1 MKTLGYLM
9 LAGCFAVHLLAP
21 QGALAEDKKK
31 KKKKSDSEE
40 RQNPPAAP
48 AEGSRSRP
56 GNVPVQIALANLTGG
71 PVELVWV
78 DQNGRQ
84 QSYGQLPPLQP
95 GESPR
100 AIQTY
105 AGHVWLFKSGG
116 RVLQSYAAT
125 AARQQQVT
133 LGGGRQ
139 AALTNSVVVEGPRPA
154 PIRDVPA
161 PAPPV
166 GDRVPSAAI
175 EFLQVHNDA
184 RAKVGVPALRW
195 SDTLARHAQQWADQL
210 AASGSFRHRDH
221 SKTGYGENLFGG
233 SEGFSAGDAAR
244 QWLQEKAV
252 YRGGPVTPE
261 NFNSVGHYTQ
271 MVWSGST
278 EVGYGIATGPNGVIV
293 VANYNPRGN
302 RSGQKPF

>member
-1 MKTLGYLM
+1 MKTLGCL
-9 LAGCFAVHLLAP
+9 LLTGCFAVHLLCP
-21 QGALAEDKKK
+21 ESALGEDKKK
-31 KKKKSDSEE
+31 KKKKSDPEE
-40 RQNPPAAP
+40 RQAP
-48 AEGSRSRP
+48 TATRNEGVRSQP
-56 GNVPVQIALANLTGG
+56 GNVPVQMALANLTGG

-78 DQNGRQ
+78 DLNGRQ
-84 QSYGQLPPLQP
+84 QSYGQLPSLQP
-95 GESPR
+95 GERPR

-116 RVLQSYAAT
+116 RVLQTYAAT
-125 AARQQQVT
+125 AARQQQIT
-133 LGGGRQ
+133 LGGDRRV
-139 AALTNSVVVEGPRPA
+139 ALVNSVVVEAPRPA

-166 GDRVPSAAI
+166 GDRVPAAAV
-175 EFLQVHNDA
+175 EFLQLHNDA
-184 RAKVGVPALRW
+184 RAKVAVPALRW
-195 SDTLARHAQQWADQL
+195 SDTLARYAQQWADQL
-210 AASGSFRHRDH
+210 AASGSFQHRDH
-221 SKTGYGENLFGG
+221 SKTGYGENMFGG

-244 QWLQEKAV
+244 QWLKEKAV

-271 MVWSGST
+271 MVWSAST

-302 RSGQKPF
+302 RNGQKPY